1 MDLTLPMAA
10 EELIPHRPPMR
21 LVDTL
26 VAYTGQEGVIETRLP
41 VDGLLVSGEGR
52 LEEVA
57 LAELLAQSYAVVKG
71 YGDRLTGNP
80 VRKGF
85 LVGIKDVVFERS
97 VFAGEQLRITVRT
110 VAAVEGFAVA
120 EGEVL
125 RGDEL
130 VAHGSLKL
138 WISEGE
144 A

>member
-10 EELIPHRPPMR
+10 EELMPHRLPMR

-26 VAYTGQEGVIETRLP
+26 VAYAGQEGVIETRVP
-41 VDGLLVSGEGR
+41 VDGLLVASGGR
-52 LEEVA
+52 LDEVA

-71 YGDRLTGNP
+71 YGDLLAGNP

-85 LVGIKDVVFERS
+85 LVGIKEVCFERP
-97 VFAGEQLRITVRT
+97 VFAGESLRIAVRT
-110 VAAVEGFAVA
+110 VAAVEGFTVA
-120 EGEVL
+120 EGEVR

-138 WISEGE
+138 WIPEE
-144 A
+144 VA

>member
-10 EELIPHRPPMR
+10 EQLMPHRPPMR
-21 LVDTL
+21 LVETL
-26 VAYTGQEGVIETRLP
+26 VAYAGQEGVIETRVA
-41 VDGLLVSGEGR
+41 VDGLLVAADGR
-52 LEEVA
+52 LDEVA

-71 YGDRLTGNP
+71 YGDRLAGNP

-85 LVGIKDVVFERS
+85 LVGIKDVVFERP
-97 VFAGEQLRITVRT
+97 VFAGDQLRIVVRT

-120 EGEVL
+120 EGEVQ
-125 RGDEL
+125 RGDEQ

-138 WISEGE
+138 WIPEGD

>member
-10 EELIPHRPPMR
+10 EQLMPHRLPMR

-26 VAYTGQEGVIETRLP
+26 LDYEGQGGTVEALLAA
-41 VDGLLVSGEGR
+41 DGLLVGDDGR
-52 LEEVA
+52 LDEVT

-80 VRKGF
+80 VREGF
-85 LVGIKDVVFERS
+85 LVGIKEVVFERP
-97 VFAGEQLRITVRT
+97 VFAGERLRISVRT
-110 VAAVEGFAVA
+110 VASVEGFAVA

-125 RGDEL
+125 RGDEQ

-138 WISEGE
+138 WIPEGE